1 MTFYPYLFELVDSII
16 KNSVLSLEPIFSY
29 KVKYRGFHPLG
40 FKNARMR
47 KYKNKRSILA
57 NPTFKVKKRNIFVHF
72 MTTYKALSE
81 AAENSLAP

>member
-40 FKNARMR
+40 FKNACMR

-57 NPTFKVKKRNIFVHF
+57 NPIRLL
-72 MTTYKALSE
+72 KAE
-81 AAENSLAP
+81 YICAFYDDI